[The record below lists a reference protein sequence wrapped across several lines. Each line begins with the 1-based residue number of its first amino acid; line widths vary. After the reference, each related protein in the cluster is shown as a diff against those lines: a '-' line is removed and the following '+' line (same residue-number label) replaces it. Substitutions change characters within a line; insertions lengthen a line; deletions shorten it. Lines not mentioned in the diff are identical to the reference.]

1 MALVVYPETSEI
13 EIWRPP
19 GTPDQVLGLTD
30 TLSLPTLLP
39 KWSMPL
45 SEVFRE
51 D

>member
-1 MALVVYPETSEI
+1 MALVVYPETIEI

-19 GTPDQVLGLTD
+19 GTLGEVLGMTD
-30 TLSLPTLLP
+30 TLSLPALLP
-39 KWSMPL
+39 EWSLPV